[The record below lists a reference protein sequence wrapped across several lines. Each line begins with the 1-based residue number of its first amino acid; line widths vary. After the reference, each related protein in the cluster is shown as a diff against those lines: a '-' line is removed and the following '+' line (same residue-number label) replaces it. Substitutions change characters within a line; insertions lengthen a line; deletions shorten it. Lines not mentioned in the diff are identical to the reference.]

1 MKADG
6 TGRSRVGSEGSWV
19 WRVRSWWRRSHW
31 WVVSSAALCA
41 FALGFVGFNSYTE
54 PGPAPAGTCCTCR
67 SSLFPLQSGAV
78 APPVPLSLE
87 IARLLAP
94 VVAAYALAV
103 VVVSVARDELVGM
116 RTRLY
121 RDHVVVC
128 GLEAGW
134 ALTRMLRARNER
146 VVVIER
152 DPAHPR
158 IEACRSDHV
167 PVFVGDARDEHVL
180 RRAGIARAR
189 RLFVVC
195 GDDAVNM
202 KVAEQAR
209 RIVAG
214 QRRPGAGRPARRLDV
229 LVHVA
234 DPYLSGL
241 LTMQEMERRDR
252 DDVRLDFFSLYAGGA
267 RALLSQYPVTARGA
281 GLDDARHM
289 MMIGLGRLGRQL
301 VVQAARNWG
310 ADEHR
315 ADERLW
321 ITVADEQAEDRLVA
335 LRHRHPFLET
345 TCELHHVE
353 LPPEP
358 LHILQSSV
366 FDVPGCPPVSHVFVC
381 LPDDAQGLGVG
392 LALSRTL
399 KHRDIPIVVRTY
411 DADVAALLPSV
422 VEADGAGLY
431 VFDQMDRTCR
441 PDQLFAGV
449 HETLARAIHDT
460 WVRQQRAAGRTAAD
474 NPLMVDWE
482 QLPKATKESNRGQAE
497 HIPVKLAAVGCEM
510 GPLTEPEAELFTF
523 APAELELLAQM
534 EHARW
539 MAQARADHPAN
550 VPWEVL
556 SEEMREIDRNFV
568 RRMPALLAS
577 VGFQI
582 NRIEGGSAVSS
593 ASESGRAGVAA
604 G

>member
-1 MKADG
+1 MSLG
-6 TGRSRVGSEGSWV
+6 PHSWSE
-19 WRVRSWWRRSHW
+19 RARSWWRAFHW
-31 WVVSSAALCA
+31 WVVGVAALCA
-41 FALGFVGFNSYTE
+41 LALGFVGFRDYYGAGAYT
-54 PGPAPAGTCCTCR
+54 
-67 SSLFPLQSGAV
+67 SWDLLYLSLQLFPLQSGAITGP
-78 APPVPLSLE
+78 APLSLE
-87 IARLLAP
+87 VARLLAP

-103 VVVSVARDELVGM
+103 VVVSVAREELAGM
-116 RTRLY
+116 RTRLN
-121 RDHVVVC
+121 RGHVVVC

-158 IEACRSDHV
+158 IETCRSEHIRV
-167 PVFVGDARDEHVL
+167 LVGDARDEHLL
-180 RRAGIARAR
+180 RRAGITRAR

-202 KVAEQAR
+202 KIAEQAR

-214 QRRPGAGRPARRLDV
+214 QRRPGAGRSARRLDV

-234 DPYLSGL
+234 DPYLSSL
-241 LTMQEMERRDR
+241 LTMQEMGRPDR

-267 RALLSQYPVTARGA
+267 RALLSQYPLGARSA
-281 GLDDARHM
+281 GGNDARHM
-289 MMIGLGRLGRQL
+289 VVIGLGRLGRQM

-321 ITVADEQAEDRLVA
+321 VTVADSQAEDRLVS
-335 LRHRHPFLET
+335 LRARHPFLEPI
-345 TCELHHVE
+345 CELNHVE
-353 LPPEP
+353 LPPDP
-358 LHILQSSV
+358 LHILHSSV

-392 LALSRTL
+392 LALSRML
-399 KHRDIPIVVRTY
+399 KHRGIPIVVRTY
-411 DADVAALLPSV
+411 DADVAALLPSAA
-422 VEADGAGLY
+422 EPDGAGLY
-431 VFDQMDRTCR
+431 VFDQLDRTCR

-449 HETLARAIHDT
+449 HETVARGIHDT

-482 QLPKATKESNRGQAE
+482 QLPKDAKESNRSQAE

-510 GPLTEPEAELFTF
+510 GPLTERDAELFAF
-523 APAELELLAQM
+523 APAELELLAQL

-539 MAQARADHPAN
+539 MAQARADHPTK
-550 VPWEVL
+550 VSWEVL
-556 SEEMREIDRNFV
+556 SEEMKEIDRNFV

-582 NRIEGGSAVSS
+582 NRIEGGDGESP
-593 ASESGRAGVAA
+593 ASGNGRAGVAA

>member
-1 MKADG
+1 
-6 TGRSRVGSEGSWV
+6 
-19 WRVRSWWRRSHW
+19 
-31 WVVSSAALCA
+31 
-41 FALGFVGFNSYTE
+41 
-54 PGPAPAGTCCTCR
+54 
-67 SSLFPLQSGAV
+67 
-78 APPVPLSLE
+78 
-87 IARLLAP
+87 
-94 VVAAYALAV
+94 
-103 VVVSVARDELVGM
+103 M

-180 RRAGIARAR
+180 RRAGITRAR

-214 QRRPGAGRPARRLDV
+214 QRRPSAGRSARRLDV

-267 RALLSQYPVTARGA
+267 RALLSQYPLAALGA

-289 MMIGLGRLGRQL
+289 MVIGLGRLGRQL

-321 ITVADEQAEDRLVA
+321 ITVADVQAEDRLVA
-335 LRHRHPFLET
+335 LRQQHPFLET
-345 TCELHHVE
+345 TCKLNQVD
-353 LPPEP
+353 LAPDP
-358 LHILQSSV
+358 LHILHSSV

-422 VEADGAGLY
+422 AAADGAGLY

-449 HETLARAIHDT
+449 HETVARAIHDT

-474 NPLMVDWE
+474 SPLMVEWE
-482 QLPKATKESNRGQAE
+482 QLPKPAKESNRGQAE

-510 GPLTEPEAELFTF
+510 GPLTEREAELFAF
-523 APAELELLAQM
+523 GPAELELLAQM

-577 VGFQI
+577 VGFQV
-582 NRIEGGSAVSS
+582 NRIEGGDTESS
-593 ASESGRAGVAA
+593 PSRNGRPLVAA
-604 G
+604 R